1 MITVYTTGPACYKC
15 KLTKDALSKAGVAF
29 TEVRLDQDEA
39 AAAAMR
45 DAGHVIAPVVV
56 DKLTGATWSDFRR
69 DLIKAAIEAR
79 A

>member
-15 KLTKDALSKAGVAF
+15 KLTKDALSKAGVEY
-29 TEVRLDQDEA
+29 TELPADQAPADVA
-39 AAAAMR
+39 
-45 DAGHVIAPVVV
+45 AGHMVAPIVV
-56 DKLTGATWSDFRR
+56 DNLTGAVWSDFRR